1 MYAQYIL
8 FLSSEDDTFCLLVC
22 VHGAIRL
29 VGGSSS
35 REGRVEVCI
44 NNQWGTVCDDYWGTA
59 DANVACGQL
68 GYSRTGKH
76 SHAKPASK
84 SAAMV

>member
-1 MYAQYIL
+1 M
-8 FLSSEDDTFCLLVC
+8 
-22 VHGAIRL
+22 HGTIRL
-29 VGGSSS
+29 VGGSLT

-44 NNQWGTVCDDYWGTA
+44 SGQWGTVCDDFWGTS

-76 SHAKPASK
+76 SHAKPVSK